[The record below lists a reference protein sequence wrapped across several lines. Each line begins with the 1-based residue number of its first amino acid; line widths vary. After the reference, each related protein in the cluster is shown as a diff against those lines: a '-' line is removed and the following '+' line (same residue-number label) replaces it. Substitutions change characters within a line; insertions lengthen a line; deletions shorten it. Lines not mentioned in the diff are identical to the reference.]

1 MSNNQH
7 SFFSKADS
15 FLRKTQE
22 HTEQGVN
29 PGGYYQAIWCR
40 DAAYILRDQF
50 LSGNVGAALQQACL
64 IWSHQ
69 IEPQRKILVYGRGS
83 PEMNFMSET
92 AQESKE
98 REFAG
103 ALPTTIYQEG
113 FTEVYAQNPDID
125 STALMISA
133 TAWILARVLKDGH
146 FTPTIINALES
157 SVEFLGT
164 PTNNLGTADSMRIVN
179 LVVDKMLKAVDFLTC
194 RDVDNDGLLEQNH
207 NEDWMDTALRAGKI
221 VYSQACWILALKE
234 LSRLLSSIGRDAE
247 SERTRK
253 MAAKAIQ
260 AVDQQLWSEGDGCYI
275 DLQQSDYVGGSFRM
289 LTQDVSMYL
298 VAVTEHPAVDTFSD
312 NRDIMEH
319 QSASGRPLD
328 LELIYKRANHTLDAI
343 RRRVWKNN
351 WPLVT
356 EVELKRT
363 GPGTFKP
370 YNYHNQTFWPWTTG
384 MEMLARGRFGR
395 VEECDILLSALAS
408 ENQLR
413 NHAFWEWV
421 NPITNEGSGA
431 FPFKTGVS
439 AVRIAISDI
448 LEKLDLNQKTVQ
460 SAPLEL
466 ANTKKNV

>member
-1 MSNNQH
+1 M
-7 SFFSKADS
+7 
-15 FLRKTQE
+15 
-22 HTEQGVN
+22 QGVN

-50 LSGNVGAALQQACL
+50 LSGNVSAALQQACL

-69 IEPQRKILVYGRGS
+69 IEPHREILVYGRGS
-83 PEMNFMSET
+83 PEMNFVSET
-92 AQESKE
+92 AQETKE

-113 FTEVYAQNPDID
+113 FCEVYAQNPDID

-133 TAWILARVLKDGH
+133 TSWILVRVLKDANLA
-146 FTPTIINALES
+146 PTIINAMERS
-157 SVEFLGT
+157 SDYLCT
-164 PTNNLGTADSMRIVN
+164 MTNNLGPTDPIR
-179 LVVDKMLKAVDFLTC
+179 VVDPVVDRMLKAVDFLAC

-221 VYSQACWILALKE
+221 VYSQACWILALKDI
-234 LSRLLSSIGRDAE
+234 SRLLSSIGKDAE

-260 AVDQQLWSEGDGCYI
+260 AVDQNLWSEGDGCYI

-298 VAVTEHPAVDTFSD
+298 VAVTDHPALDTFSD
-312 NRDIMEH
+312 NRETMDH
-319 QSASGRPLD
+319 QSDSGKPLD
-328 LELIYKRANHTLDAI
+328 HELIYKRANHTLDAI
-343 RRRVWKNN
+343 RRRVWKDN

-363 GPGTFKP
+363 GPGIFKP

-448 LEKLDLNQKTVQ
+448 LEKLGPK
-460 SAPLEL
+460 P
-466 ANTKKNV
+466 